1 MPRYLFHLV
10 SKQRVVRDYDGA
22 ILEGLKAAHLDALRL
37 VRETRP
43 VLGEDDRRQWRIE
56 IADERQSTLLTVLFS
71 GAAPPST
78 AAIKGGLE
86 VVSYTRHPERSP
98 IWP

>member
-10 SKQRVVRDYDGA
+10 SKQRVVRDDDGA
-22 ILEGLKAAHLDALRL
+22 ILDGLKAAHLHALRL
-37 VRETRP
+37 VRETLP

-71 GAAPPST
+71 GAAPL
-78 AAIKGGLE
+78 AARTNRGLE
-86 VVSYTRHPERSP
+86 VVTYSRIEDARSGSP
-98 IWP
+98 